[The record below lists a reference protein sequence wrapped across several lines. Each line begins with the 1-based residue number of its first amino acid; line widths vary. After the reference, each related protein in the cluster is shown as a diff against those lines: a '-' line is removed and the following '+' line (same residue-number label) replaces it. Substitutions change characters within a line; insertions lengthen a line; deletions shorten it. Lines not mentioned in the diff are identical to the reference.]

1 MGISGDVRVSLVNLN
16 DADAPKISSL
26 YDKWPTGF
34 LTQFS
39 QLFVRSFKQSK
50 TKMYSK
56 FKIFET
62 TFLCV
67 LLSLIWFQ
75 LPKSENTLRDRMG
88 VVSLLFIFSSEGLCE
103 VLVCHWSSV
112 RCHHP
117 LMFSKKYNSKVKSQY
132 LINSM

>member
-1 MGISGDVRVSLVNLN
+1 MGISGDVRVSLVDLN
-16 DADAPKISSL
+16 NADEPKISSL

-88 VVSLLFIFSSEGLCE
+88 VVSLLFIFL
-103 VLVCHWSSV
+103 LKARV
-112 RCHHP
+112 R
-117 LMFSKKYNSKVKSQY
+117 Y
-132 LINSM
+132 